1 MSLPITSSRPGIAGS
16 PEGSGSGAA
25 ASVEM
30 AKEYLGQPSSTLK
43 GKLDNYTAAGGAGN
57 DAADFVSGI
66 LANTQ
71 SFRKEP
77 SDAGMDAFKQHLLQ
91 QGWKKVDKTQAKAG
105 DVVFFNGNQHAEL
118 VTKDGGTQGIGS
130 NGPETG
136 QTINTDSTSWGV
148 QEYYHKG

>member
-1 MSLPITSSRPGIAGS
+1 
-16 PEGSGSGAA
+16 
-25 ASVEM
+25 M
-30 AKEYLGQPSSTLK
+30 AKQYLGQPSTSLK

-71 SFRKEP
+71 GFRKDQ
-77 SDAGMDAFKQHLLQ
+77 SDAGMDAFKQHLVQ
-91 QGWKKVDKTQAKAG
+91 QGWKKVDKAQAKAG

-118 VTKDGGTQGIGS
+118 VTKDGGSQGIGS

-136 QTINTDSTSWGV
+136 QTIKTDSASWGV
-148 QEYYHKG
+148 QEFYHKG